1 MVDSFAAKRVT
12 RSYRQ
17 TISAAPEEVFPLIC
31 PVREA
36 DWLDGWDYRLIYSES
51 GFAEEGC
58 VFTSHHPGEE
68 IDTIWMITRHDPVEK
83 VAEFAR
89 ITPGSRAAK
98 LTVKILDAGD
108 AKSLVDIEYVFT
120 ALNEKG
126 NEYLD
131 ELTEDEFKADM
142 RIWEDSMNYYLQT
155 GNRLKAAGR

>member
-1 MVDSFAAKRVT
+1 MQDQLSAQRVI

-17 TISAAPEEVFPLIC
+17 KINAPAAEVFPLIC

-98 LTVKILDAGD
+98 LTVKIQDAGD

-120 ALNEKG
+120 ALSDEG

-131 ELTEDEFKADM
+131 KLTEDEFDADM
-142 RIWEDSMNYYLQT
+142 KVWEDSMNYYLKS
-155 GNRLKAAGR
+155 GGKLKADNR